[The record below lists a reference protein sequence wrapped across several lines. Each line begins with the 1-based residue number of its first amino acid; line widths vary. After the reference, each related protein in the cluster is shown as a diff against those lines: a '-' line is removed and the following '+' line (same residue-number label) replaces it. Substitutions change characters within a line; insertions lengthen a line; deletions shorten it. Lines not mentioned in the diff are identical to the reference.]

1 MKRYYKL
8 LFFLALCVLGL
19 SMVVAADI
27 GKITVETTA
36 LEQQVAQQIEEIKVL
51 KAEIAELHS
60 RTPVDGTEPMDEIF
74 ERVIEDGK

>member
-27 GKITVETTA
+27 GKITVEITA
-36 LEQQVAQQIEEIKVL
+36 LEQQIHKKSKLKPLKVEIPNYTPPKIARREL
-51 KAEIAELHS
+51 K
-60 RTPVDGTEPMDEIF
+60 
-74 ERVIEDGK
+74 ERNQTTNYP